1 MRFYADWRAY
11 NTRYGMGFTLFIGML
26 LFMIIRPISAGKGFM
41 FFEMFSG
48 MLLRDVRLTGIFLG
62 ICLYGQLIGYFVARD
77 YVKSLELLN
86 DKLVFNLFNRTK
98 IELKYSEIRSLEYTK
113 NVFKNFEFILK
124 DGEKKIIYATLKNK
138 DQVLELIQQKLNES
152 NQKSC

>member
-1 MRFYADWRAY
+1 MKFYADWRAY

-48 MLLRDVRLTGIFLG
+48 MLLRDVKLTGIFLG

-86 DKLVFNLFNRTK
+86 DKLVFNLFNKTK

-138 DQVLELIQQKLNES
+138 DQALELIQQNIR
-152 NQKSC
+152 